1 LLLLGFAAAIPVI
14 LFAGWVAY
22 VTAAQERALARR
34 TSYQAVERVTERVAS
49 ELSKELEVAETLAAS
64 SSLDEPN
71 LRSFYIEAERLKSSR
86 PLWETVELGDLNG
99 TQVLNL
105 LRPLGNRLGPTGDRE
120 SFDKV
125 LQTREAAIGGIG
137 PVGPIS
143 GKRLVAVRAP
153 VVRAGDVKYVLTIH
167 LAPDAVSSILRSA
180 GAPPGWVG
188 AIVDA
193 KGNFVARSLA
203 EEFEIGRPASE
214 GVRRAIARS
223 PEGSYVARTLEG
235 VEVETVYRTLP
246 NTGGWSVHLGVP
258 AEVLNAPVRRSLFA
272 LAGGGLASLG
282 LAGALALL
290 TARDIAQRRRDQEA
304 RAMLALRKS
313 EERWAVALA
322 AADLGSWVW
331 DPERDQILGS
341 ERCRA
346 LMNLPMKAKRG
357 ADWCWRSEEFLGVV
371 HLEDRARLSD
381 AIRSCLELGGAVDVE
396 FRALREDGTTRW
408 LRATGRAP
416 SAGELPAVVHGVL
429 SDIDPRKRAEA
440 ERAELL
446 LRLNEAQENEQRRI
460 ARELHDHVGQTVTG
474 LSIGL
479 KRLEKAI
486 DTVAN
491 GKGVVAQVRWLQGL
505 TAKIGRDIHRAASDL
520 RPTALDDLG
529 LLKAL
534 ATYVAEWSE
543 RFGIRVDLQ
552 VLGSGGGAIPPEVE
566 TAAYRIV
573 QEALTNVLKHA
584 GASSVS
590 VVLER
595 RGDHLRIIV
604 EDDGNGF
611 DPAQLSEPGDA
622 RPRLGLSG
630 IRERL
635 RLLGGKVTIESA
647 PGAGTTL
654 YIDLPTDSEQ
664 RKASA

>member
-1 LLLLGFAAAIPVI
+1 
-14 LFAGWVAY
+14 
-22 VTAAQERALARR
+22 
-34 TSYQAVERVTERVAS
+34 
-49 ELSKELEVAETLAAS
+49 
-64 SSLDEPN
+64 
-71 LRSFYIEAERLKSSR
+71 
-86 PLWETVELGDLNG
+86 
-99 TQVLNL
+99 
-105 LRPLGNRLGPTGDRE
+105 
-120 SFDKV
+120 
-125 LQTREAAIGGIG
+125 
-137 PVGPIS
+137 
-143 GKRLVAVRAP
+143 
-153 VVRAGDVKYVLTIH
+153 
-167 LAPDAVSSILRSA
+167 
-180 GAPPGWVG
+180 
-188 AIVDA
+188 
-193 KGNFVARSLA
+193 
-203 EEFEIGRPASE
+203 
-214 GVRRAIARS
+214 
-223 PEGSYVARTLEG
+223 
-235 VEVETVYRTLP
+235 
-246 NTGGWSVHLGVP
+246 
-258 AEVLNAPVRRSLFA
+258 
-272 LAGGGLASLG
+272 
-282 LAGALALL
+282 
-290 TARDIAQRRRDQEA
+290 
-304 RAMLALRKS
+304 
-313 EERWAVALA
+313 
-322 AADLGSWVW
+322 
-331 DPERDQILGS
+331 
-341 ERCRA
+341 
-346 LMNLPMKAKRG
+346 
-357 ADWCWRSEEFLGVV
+357 
-371 HLEDRARLSD
+371 
-381 AIRSCLELGGAVDVE
+381 
-396 FRALREDGTTRW
+396 
-408 LRATGRAP
+408 
-416 SAGELPAVVHGVL
+416 VL

-460 ARELHDHVGQTVTG
+460 ARELHDQVGQTVTG

-479 KRLEKAI
+479 KRLEKTI

>member
-22 VTAAQERALARR
+22 VTAAQERALARG
-34 TSYQAVERVTERVAS
+34 TSYQAVERVTARVSS

-86 PLWETVELGDLNG
+86 PLWETVELVDLNG

-153 VVRAGDVKYVLTIH
+153 VVRAGEVKYVLTIH
-167 LAPDAVSSILRSA
+167 LVPEAVSSVLRAA
-180 GAPPGWVG
+180 GAPQGWVG

-214 GVRRAIARS
+214 GVRKAIARG

-304 RAMLALRKS
+304 RAMLALRES
-313 EERWAVALA
+313 EERCAVALA

-346 LMNLPMKAKRG
+346 LMNLPITAKRG
-357 ADWCWRSEEFLGVV
+357 ADWCWRSEEFLRVV
-371 HLEDRARLSD
+371 HLEDRPRLSD
-381 AIRSCLELGGAVDVE
+381 AIRSCLELGGAVDLE
-396 FRALREDGTTRW
+396 FRALREDGTKRW

-429 SDIDPRKRAEA
+429 SDIDPHKRAEA
-440 ERAELL
+440 DRAELL

-460 ARELHDHVGQTVTG
+460 ARELHDQVGQTVTG

-479 KRLEKAI
+479 KRLEKTI

-534 ATYVAEWSE
+534 ATYAAEWSE
-543 RFGIRVDLQ
+543 RFGIPVDVQ
-552 VLGSGGGAIPPEVE
+552 VLGSGGAIPPEVE

-611 DPAQLSEPGDA
+611 DPAQLSEPGNA
-622 RPRLGLSG
+622 GPRLGLSG
-630 IRERL
+630 MRERL
-635 RLLGGKVTIESA
+635 GLLGGKVTIESA